1 MPESVLHYWRRLPSA
16 AQDLIVISQLY
27 NNLVCNCQRLQEKN
41 HNHPRKNVRC
51 CKLLV
56 LLTWSEGK
64 WLDAAS
70 WKPAAMALCRFMF
83 LLSTVSFADEEV
95 APACQFLQTGLHV
108 SGAMAMHEKRNE
120 SASIANGICVSALS
134 DQEWSKPMVEVAA
147 HYEQDGWCVF
157 GFMGPWASECAVSQR
172 KRSVLNFAFMF
183 QALYSAYNVSGGTPF
198 ALRLPDNRTLIIRD
212 HTYPLDDLYC
222 YVNGWYSLPRHEIVN
237 NFSYLEEVSNR
248 FCDHLAEIVPGYH
261 NISLMEFHNESDGD
275 EKVLENL
282 MKNGAD
288 TGYVPQS
295 VIDGMYLHAAT
306 KCVMRGHNR
315 GAVCDLANCAARGC
329 LSSPSSSQLLYTARG
344 ECASTFD
351 RAWAYC
357 EKPAAPARVLVQ
369 KESRFWRL
377 DSKEQKTTLGGYY
390 MLVQW
395 DFIFPIPRCKH
406 SHCNPPLSELSC
418 WLLMTPGW
426 SKNRYSLLRQLNQPN
441 VFWGSYLKKKC
452 VFPHLQTS
460 ECVAYMC

>member
-1 MPESVLHYWRRLPSA
+1 
-16 AQDLIVISQLY
+16 
-27 NNLVCNCQRLQEKN
+27 
-41 HNHPRKNVRC
+41 
-51 CKLLV
+51 
-56 LLTWSEGK
+56 
-64 WLDAAS
+64 
-70 WKPAAMALCRFMF
+70 MALCRFMF

-120 SASIANGICVSALS
+120 SAAIANGICVSALS

-147 HYEQDGWCVF
+147 HYDQDGWCVF

-351 RAWAYC
+351 RA
-357 EKPAAPARVLVQ
+357 
-369 KESRFWRL
+369 
-377 DSKEQKTTLGGYY
+377 
-390 MLVQW
+390 
-395 DFIFPIPRCKH
+395 
-406 SHCNPPLSELSC
+406 
-418 WLLMTPGW
+418 
-426 SKNRYSLLRQLNQPN
+426 
-441 VFWGSYLKKKC
+441 
-452 VFPHLQTS
+452 
-460 ECVAYMC
+460 